1 MIQVSHTSFSV
12 QLTIVLISVEAENL
26 IDEDSNQTPGGSHE
40 IHNPIYRRDTRGDPY
55 KPIHEQPLSYRIWV
69 ALSVFRRDDLKYAV
83 KVGIGAILYA
93 MWSFI
98 QPTRQLYGHWRGEW
112 GLLSYM
118 LVCSMVCVYDA
129 ALLASF

>member
-1 MIQVSHTSFSV
+1 M
-12 QLTIVLISVEAENL
+12 
-26 IDEDSNQTPGGSHE
+26 
-40 IHNPIYRRDTRGDPY
+40 
-55 KPIHEQPLSYRIWV
+55 WV

-98 QPTRQLYGHWRGEW
+98 EPTRALYGHWRGEW

-118 LVCSMVCVYDA
+118 LVCSMVRTIVLRSPYHE
-129 ALLASF
+129 ALLMKPSDHRSI